1 MCKAI
6 NHRQESYAFYL
17 LYHTNN
23 FFLIVHKITLPV
35 CKLLPTLKYMLDQQ
49 MEYHEL
55 MFALYPIICL
65 IKRNKWDEMIF
76 PRGNCQWYTG
86 IFTIAQKLFVIA
98 KVKSF
103 LFGAKQNT
111 SIGICCICFVT
122 FLLTVGCLCICCSE
136 QMLVPLFVYSSTHT
150 GELMM

>member
-1 MCKAI
+1 MEALKRAAVSPPSGLISLLLFFLKKSMCKAI

-49 MEYHEL
+49 IEYHEL

-86 IFTIAQKLFVIA
+86 IFTIA
-98 KVKSF
+98 
-103 LFGAKQNT
+103 
-111 SIGICCICFVT
+111 
-122 FLLTVGCLCICCSE
+122 
-136 QMLVPLFVYSSTHT
+136 
-150 GELMM
+150 